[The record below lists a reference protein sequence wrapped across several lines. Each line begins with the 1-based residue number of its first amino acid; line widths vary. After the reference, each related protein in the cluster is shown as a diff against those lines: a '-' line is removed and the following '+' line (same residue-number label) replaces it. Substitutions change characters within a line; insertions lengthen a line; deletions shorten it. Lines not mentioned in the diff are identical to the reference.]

1 MRKQVSIFVA
11 GAKALVNERN
21 ALKALSHELNTKY
34 NEDGVDVFVEMKTY
48 EEFKDNQ
55 QVYNEYIVNVA
66 DIAVF
71 VLDGCIGDRTKDE
84 LIKAVEAYKN
94 KQLPEIIVF
103 LKHYDEETSE
113 IGQVLDLLETLFG
126 QDYYYVEYSDM
137 DDLKTQTRTRI
148 ERIIN
153 PVQHIQGLKKS
164 RWAIALLSAA
174 VLILAGLLGWQNFR
188 KDAPPTWS
196 AAAVEA
202 DSVQSDSIILFA
214 GGGSVATF
222 LEEKLHV
229 DLSDIPNSVFARMPS
244 GNAWQL
250 LAEEVTNPQVRKVKF
265 YPVCVSAAEA
275 KESDFV
281 LDADS
286 DSYDMI
292 SRVFYERARIVSYY
306 LGSERLTVYV
316 SNHALEKE
324 SMRLF
329 KNKDSLSKDELLTLL
344 KKHGEDGITV
354 YATKEKSGTAKAYED
369 FAGITVNNYA
379 KYTENS
385 FENSFKEDYII
396 LSSEFFMPKVLRS
409 KGNYKAYNLKGT
421 TAKNYP
427 RKDMFVYFV
436 VPSSGNKCNIPPII
450 MNFLQNNLKIDSVC
464 PDAWAKISD
473 SSFDSHDGTN
483 IIYKLN

>member
-66 DIAVF
+66 DIAIF

-174 VLILAGLLGWQNFR
+174 VLILAGLLGWQTFR
-188 KDAPPTWS
+188 ANALPTTT
-196 AAAVEA
+196 AATVEA

-222 LEEKLHV
+222 LEEELHV

-244 GNAWQL
+244 GNAWTL
-250 LAEEVTNPQVRKVKF
+250 LSEEVTNPQIEHVKF
-265 YPVCVSAAEA
+265 YPVCVSATEA
-275 KESDFV
+275 PESAFLTD
-281 LDADS
+281 
-286 DSYDMI
+286 I
-292 SRVFYERARIVSYY
+292 SRSTFMERARIVSYY
-306 LGSERLTVYV
+306 IGSEHPVV
-316 SNHALEKE
+316 FISNSAYNKP
-324 SMRLF
+324 SMQWLRER
-329 KNKDSLSKDELLTLL
+329 SQLSQQDL
-344 KKHGEDGITV
+344 KKLLHQNNNADSIAV
-354 YATKEKSGTAKAYED
+354 YTTKKNSGTAKIYQD
-369 FAGITVNNYA
+369 FAHIDPTEYDKYN
-379 KYTENS
+379 KYTENT
-385 FENSFKEDYII
+385 FEIDFKPNYVI
-396 LSSEFFMPKVLRS
+396 LGSEYFMPKALKKRN
-409 KGNYKAYNLKGT
+409 NYKSFRLVDSQNGSEPQKKMY
-421 TAKNYP
+421 
-427 RKDMFVYFV
+427 VYFV
-436 VPSSGNKCNIPPII
+436 VPTLGYDSKIPPII
-450 MNFLQNNLKIDSVC
+450 MDFLQNQLRIDTNTVAWPKIKNGTINS
-464 PDAWAKISD
+464 KGGE
-473 SSFDSHDGTN
+473 SSIF
-483 IIYKLN
+483 YPLN